1 MGAAVM
7 TVTCLLSLARP
18 RYRSR
23 TDGGFV
29 RISCTASSR
38 RRRRLRRRPDTT
50 AYASRLIAIVL
61 AVPCANRLNGAS
73 VCGGGATV
81 AFDAL
86 NDFMPFSDDSIEMSI
101 PSTALGNVDVNPDD
115 SVGSLARNTNIT

>member
-38 RRRRLRRRPDTT
+38 RRRRCRRRPETT

-81 AFDAL
+81 AFAAW
-86 NDFMPFSDDSIEMSI
+86 NVFIFKQETAYEMST
-101 PSTALGNVDVNPDD
+101 PSTALGSVDV
-115 SVGSLARNTNIT
+115 